1 MNIPSVLVSDKTLG
15 ILTIKFKSVSNIRS
29 GNIVSIDL
37 KQIKYTLNHRK
48 AFKKIKKELLGE
60 ILYLVIYTT
69 LIKYFYIY
77 FFDYQKVHVDY
88 EIKQVFDN
96 YRYVEYNDI

>member
-1 MNIPSVLVSDKTLG
+1 MFI
-15 ILTIKFKSVSNIRS
+15 F
-29 GNIVSIDL
+29 
-37 KQIKYTLNHRK
+37 KQIKYTLDHRK
-48 AFKKIKKELLGE
+48 AFRKVEKELLVKNTLSSYLHNFDKVF
-60 ILYLVIYTT
+60 LYL
-69 LIKYFYIY
+69 